1 MKKITCLFALISF
14 CLVGLS
20 QAQEPSKEF
29 QKETEAIFD
38 NGLSNFNKK
47 PFKKSN
53 TVALASVNLRFKIAS
68 RQEDPKES
76 NNVTWAFLEGV
87 DEALMQEIADAYYQL
102 LAADL
107 QEAGYTVSEDYKNA
121 KNYKSLVDDNA
132 KNERVTSKAMWGI
145 AEIYTANGDTYIE
158 FPNYAGGDHA
168 KLAKETDAVVWQ
180 SLITIDF
187 VEIAQR
193 ELSKK
198 EYEEIKNSTELGREL
213 RANNSRRITETKPV
227 VRIMPQT
234 LAQPTF
240 KGDGTYARFSGPDFS
255 GGGAFLNQ
263 EKAIYSQVPYQFE
276 LSKTDGI
283 PAHVTRFKSAV
294 LGDLAAIA
302 SGGAVKTGRGLNEV
316 TFNVKTDA
324 ASFKAATL
332 DALKQYNQY
341 LLTYIKMNN

>member
-1 MKKITCLFALISF
+1 MKKIHFLIALFSL
-14 CLVGLS
+14 CTLGLS
-20 QAQEPSKEF
+20 QAQETSKEF
-29 QKETEAIFD
+29 QKETSELFK
-38 NGLSNFNKK
+38 NGLTTFNKK
-47 PFKKSN
+47 PFKKTN
-53 TVALASVNLRFKIAS
+53 KVALASVNLRFKIAS

-87 DEALMQEIADAYYQL
+87 DPELMQQIANEYQKL
-102 LAADL
+102 LAAEM
-107 QEAGYTVSEDYKNA
+107 QAAGYELTEEYKNA
-121 KNYKSLVDDNA
+121 KNYEALVEDNT

-158 FPNYAGGDHA
+158 FPNYAGGAHA
-168 KLAKETDAVVWQ
+168 KLGKEIDAVVWQ

-198 EYEEIKNSTELGREL
+198 EYEEMKNSTELGREL
-213 RANNSRRITETKPV
+213 RAKGSRRVTETKPV

-240 KGDGTYARFSGPDFS
+240 KGDGTYTRFSGPDFS
-255 GGGAFLNQ
+255 GGGVFLNQ
-263 EKAIYSQVPYQFE
+263 EKSIYSSTPYQFE
-276 LSKTDGI
+276 MIKADGI
-283 PAHVTRFKSAV
+283 PEHMTRFKSAL

-316 TFNVKTDA
+316 SYSIKTDA
-324 ASFKAATL
+324 ASFKAATM
-332 DALKQYNQY
+332 DALKQYNKY
-341 LLTYIKMNN
+341 LITFIQMNH